1 MLELCPDFCKE
12 NVLVFKEQV
21 HFDMA
26 IGLLFDSLVNGKIP
40 FEPLAAWN
48 EMQTRTKQGIYMG
61 NGLLLPHARVKGIS
75 NPLLAFGISANGFL
89 PETLSSSEKAT
100 MICMVLSP
108 VTSPLAHT
116 KVIAKMASKVL
127 DPHWVSKVLAC
138 ENAEHLYAELI

>member
-48 EMQTRTKQGIYMG
+48 EMQTRTKEGIYMG
-61 NGLLLPHARVKGIS
+61 NGLLLPHARVEGIS
-75 NPLLAFGISANGFL
+75 NPLLAFGISAKGFL
-89 PETLSSSEKAT
+89 P
-100 MICMVLSP
+100 
-108 VTSPLAHT
+108 
-116 KVIAKMASKVL
+116 
-127 DPHWVSKVLAC
+127 
-138 ENAEHLYAELI
+138 